1 MVNKDTK
8 QSVNVSDKEY
18 LDKVIDEA
26 FRRSIPVII
35 AQRLSARLRKIKPL

>member
-18 LDKVIDEA
+18 LDNVIDKA

-35 AQRLSARLRKIKPL
+35 AKWFSALLRK

>member
-8 QSVNVSDKEY
+8 QSVNASDKEY
-18 LDKVIDEA
+18 LDNVIDKA

-35 AQRLSARLRKIKPL
+35 AQWFSALLRK

>member
-26 FRRSIPVII
+26 FRRSILVKI
-35 AQRLSARLRKIKPL
+35 AQRFSALLRK